1 MNEPLDL
8 QNNLGELERWLD
20 RLVDS
25 EVTIDQERQLL
36 LALETQPQ
44 MWRRC
49 ALAFIEAR
57 TWRSEMRGIVS
68 RQPEISGAVKA
79 AVGTTVVN
87 RTSRTAVPRWLTIAA
102 TLILAF
108 TLGVASQHLFP
119 RGREMATA
127 PHVTPSLVSLTDAIP
142 PVEDP
147 KSVGVVAS
155 EIEHSP
161 VKDQTVQ
168 VSLLSDD
175 GQEQSVVVPLEEG
188 NEEKLKS
195 MLAEQHSMLSPAVRR
210 ALESAGHEVEERR
223 AFYPVKLDDGRQ
235 AVVPMNIVE
244 LRNTGGWQ

>member
-1 MNEPLDL
+1 MDESLDL
-8 QNNLGELERWLD
+8 QNNPGNVERWLD
-20 RLVDS
+20 RLVDGELS
-25 EVTIDQERQLL
+25 IDQERQLL
-36 LALETQPQ
+36 RALESQPQ
-44 MWRRC
+44 MWRQC

-57 TWRSEMRGIVS
+57 AWRSEMSGIVAKQLDNS
-68 RQPEISGAVKA
+68 EVVKA
-79 AVGTTVVN
+79 AAGTTVFR
-87 RTSRTAVPRWLTIAA
+87 RTSRTFVPRWLTIAA

-108 TLGVASQHLFP
+108 TFGVASQHLIP
-119 RGREMATA
+119 RGQEKATA
-127 PHVTPSLVSLTDAIP
+127 PSVTPTSMAFTDANSPIG
-142 PVEDP
+142 DP
-147 KSVGVVAS
+147 KSNREVSS

-188 NEEKLKS
+188 SEEKLKS
-195 MLAEQHSMLSPAVRR
+195 MLAEQHPMLSPAVRK
-210 ALESAGHEVEERR
+210 ALESAGHEIEERR